1 MSSKQQRRLGPS
13 RTGTT
18 HFWHQRLT
26 AIALIPLT
34 LFFVGLLPNLAGATH
49 REFVTLIHFPVTPI
63 LLVLLVGVGLW
74 HMKLGLQT
82 IIEDYVHG
90 EGCKLALQITMTF
103 GTVLLGVAGV
113 IALVMLAAMPPA

>member
-1 MSSKQQRRLGPS
+1 MAANKGSRLGPS

-26 AIALIPLT
+26 AVALIPLT

-49 REFVTLIHFPVTPI
+49 REFVTLMHFPVTPI
-63 LLVLLVGVGLW
+63 VLALLVGVGLW

-90 EGCKLALQITMTF
+90 EGCKFALQICMTF
-103 GTVLLGVAGV
+103 ATVLLGVAGLF
-113 IALVMLAAMPPA
+113 ALVMLAA

>member
-26 AIALIPLT
+26 ALALIPLT

-49 REFVTLIHFPVTPI
+49 REFVTL
-63 LLVLLVGVGLW
+63 
-74 HMKLGLQT
+74 M
-82 IIEDYVHG
+82 G
-90 EGCKLALQITMTF
+90 EGASTTVELASDRFATAPHQSY
-103 GTVLLGVAGV
+103 TVLRAP
-113 IALVMLAAMPPA
+113 ASAPPQPAVVQPPVRST